1 MTDGD
6 DLTGQSGRTGQT
18 EFRDAILEASLTH
31 VVFDG
36 WTDRALRE
44 GAAAAG
50 HEPGAAARAFPRGG
64 VDAIT
69 HFSDWADRRMLAA
82 IEDEGETFAAL
93 RVRDKITRAVRLRL
107 ELLEPHREAVRRAMT
122 VLAMRGRPGASG
134 RLLYRSVD
142 AMWRAAGDTA
152 TDFNFYTK
160 RGLLAGVQSS
170 TMLYW
175 LGDGSE
181 GHAATWS
188 FLDRRIADVMRI
200 GKAIGKIRGASKR
213 DGGEAP
219 LPLRLAIGLSA
230 RLRTAAQRS

>member
-1 MTDGD
+1 MRDADT
-6 DLTGQSGRTGQT
+6 LTGL
-18 EFRDAILEASLTH
+18 RDAILEAALPN

-36 WTDRALRE
+36 WTDRTLRD

-50 HEPGAAARAFPRGG
+50 HEPGAATRAFPRGG
-64 VDAIT
+64 VDAIV

-82 IEDEGETFAAL
+82 IEEEAESFAAL
-93 RVRDKITRAVRLRL
+93 RIRDKITRAVRLRL

-122 VLAMRGRPGASG
+122 VLAIRGRAGQSA

-170 TMLYW
+170 TMLHW
-175 LGDGSE
+175 LGDGSQ

-200 GKAIGKIRGASKR
+200 GKAIGKMRTGPGRAAS
-213 DGGEAP
+213 GENGEDRP
-219 LPLRLAIGLSA
+219 LPLRLAMGLST
-230 RLRTAAQRS
+230 RLRSVASRS

>member
-1 MTDGD
+1 MTDGSD
-6 DLTGQSGRTGQT
+6 RTRQA
-18 EFRDAILEASLTH
+18 ELRDAILEATLPH
-31 VVFDG
+31 VAFDG
-36 WTDRALRE
+36 WTDRTLRD
-44 GAAAAG
+44 GAVAAG

-64 VDAIT
+64 VDAIV

-82 IEDEGETFAAL
+82 IADEADSFAAL

-107 ELLEPHREAVRRAMT
+107 ELLEPHHEAVRRAMT
-122 VLAMRGRPGASG
+122 VLAMRAQAGQSA

-200 GKAIGKIRGASKR
+200 GKAIGKLRGATGQ
-213 DGGEAP
+213 GGEGRP
-219 LPLRLAIGLSA
+219 LPLRLAMGLGA
-230 RLRTAAQRS
+230 RLRSVTQRS